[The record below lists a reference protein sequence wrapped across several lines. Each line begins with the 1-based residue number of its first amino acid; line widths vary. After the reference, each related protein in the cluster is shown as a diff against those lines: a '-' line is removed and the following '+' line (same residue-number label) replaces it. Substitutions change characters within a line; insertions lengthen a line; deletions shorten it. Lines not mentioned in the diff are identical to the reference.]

1 VSASDPVLI
10 DFPDEFSSE
19 RLLIRPP
26 RPGDGRELNQAVKDS
41 FPRLKLWMPWAQ
53 RVPTVEESEELCRKA
68 WARFLSREDL
78 HLLLFLK
85 DKKTIIGSSGLHRI
99 DWTVPKFE
107 IGYWVR
113 SAYSGKGYITEA
125 VKCITEFGL
134 KYLNAKRL
142 EIHVNDRNHSSC
154 AVAERCGYKLDGI
167 LPNFARDVAN
177 ELYDKRI
184 YSHVPPSR

>member
-1 VSASDPVLI
+1 MSSSDPVLI

-26 RPGDGRELNQAVKDS
+26 HPGDGRELNKAVKES
-41 FPRLKLWMPWAQ
+41 LPKLKLWMPWAQ
-53 RVPTVEESEELCRKA
+53 RVPSIEESEEVCRKA
-68 WARFLSREDL
+68 WSKFLSREDL

-85 DKKTIIGSSGLHRI
+85 GTTTIIGSSGLHRI

-107 IGYWVR
+107 VGYWVR
-113 SAYSGKGYITEA
+113 TAYGGKGYITEA
-125 VKCITEFGL
+125 VKSITEFAINYL
-134 KYLNAKRL
+134 KAKRL
-142 EIHVNDRNHSSC
+142 EIHVNDRNSPSC
-154 AVAERCGYKLDGI
+154 SVAERCGYKLDGI

-184 YSHVPPSR
+184 YSYIPQK